1 MNTSTNRQLSGIS
14 ETQRGFT
21 LIEMMIVVAIIGI
34 LAAISYPS
42 YQQYVIKSKRTD
54 MMSEMQNIASI
65 IESRKLAQGSYS
77 NALRTGLTGN
87 YPKQGTALYNV
98 TVETIIAP
106 VSPPPDPP
114 PPLDPLTSKWIIT
127 ATPITGT
134 QMANDGTMTINYVGI
149 KCRVIKTINTCGTDG
164 EWNK

>member
-54 MMSEMQNIASI
+54 MMSEMHNIASI

-77 NALRTGLTGN
+77 AISAGVKTDFVTA
-87 YPKQGTALYNV
+87 YPRQGTQLYDV
-98 TVETIIAP
+98 TINP
-106 VSPPPDPP
+106 S
-114 PPLDPLTSKWIIT
+114 PLTPPNNVLTKKWIIT
-127 ATPITGT
+127 ATPRTGS
-134 QMANDGTMTINYVGI
+134 QMIGDGALTLNYQGI
-149 KCRVIKTINTCGTDG
+149 KCRGSICGAG
-164 EWNK
+164 NNWND